1 MSVNSGNSRAKQKN
15 AHLRRARI
23 NKNDEFYTLAYDVRR
38 FVDSCSEYFAG
49 KTVYCNCD
57 DPDES
62 EFAKYF
68 IRNFAKLKLKGLFC
82 TYYRQNPEIKAY
94 KYYYNGAKMRRKEIE
109 GNGSFD
115 SAEFESIYNKIDIVV
130 TNPPFSLAGKFVQ
143 FLLSKNVNFLIISNI
158 NIANNYL
165 TTPYF
170 ESDVLHFCESQHNK
184 PRHFVLPFYCASND
198 RTKRTFFGRRFAD
211 ISCCSWL
218 TNTEIDKRK
227 KYVSL
232 TKFDENEHKPF
243 DNWRYCININR
254 LSQLPC
260 DYEGLIAI
268 PITFL
273 YKPVAGFRFLCF
285 VGGKQ
290 ATKEKRIKP
299 YIQQNN
305 EQIYTRCLVLKTH
318 GGGGMEGKNK
328 WRKNQS

>member
-1 MSVNSGNSRAKQKN
+1 MSVNSDNSRVKQKN
-15 AHLRRARI
+15 AHLRRAQI
-23 NKNDEFYTLAYDVRR
+23 NKNDEFYTPAWEVRR
-38 FVDSCSEYFAG
+38 FINSCSEYFAG

-68 IRNFAKLKLKGLFC
+68 IRNFTKLKLKGLFC

-94 KYYYNGAKMRRKEIE
+94 KYYYNGVKMRRKEIK

-115 SAEFESIYNKIDIVV
+115 SAEFENIYNKIDIVV
-130 TNPPFSLAGKFVQ
+130 TNPPFSLASAFVQ
-143 FLLSKNVNFLIISNI
+143 FLLSKNVKFLIISNI
-158 NIANNYL
+158 NIINNYL
-165 TTPYF
+165 TMPYF
-170 ESDVLHFCESQHNK
+170 ENSVLHFCAGQHNRPYNFILPLYCTSSDK
-184 PRHFVLPFYCASND
+184 TKQAFTGRGFVRLGCN
-198 RTKRTFFGRRFAD
+198 T
-211 ISCCSWL
+211 WL

-232 TKFDENEHKPF
+232 TKFDESKHKPF
-243 DNWRYCININR
+243 DNWCYCINVNR

-260 DYEGLIAI
+260 DYEGLIAV

-273 YKPVAGFRFLCF
+273 YRPVVGFRFLCF

-290 ATKEKRIKP
+290 GMKENRIKP
-299 YIQQNN
+299 YIQQNG

-318 GGGGMEGKNK
+318 GGGGMGGKNK